1 MPGKGWSFTGKIHQK
16 VCDKAQ
22 LSGGRST
29 RSGLIHQ
36 SAAGVHTRDRSR
48 ERDLRR
54 AGLVHVRKNPEVV
67 AKGDTAY
74 ARGVRRELVTSLW
87 FVAFGA
93 GHSLLPYVRT
103 L

>member
-36 SAAGVHTRDRSR
+36 SAAGVHIWDRSS
-48 ERDLRR
+48 ERDLSP
-54 AGLVHVRKNPEVV
+54 AGLRHVREH
-67 AKGDTAY
+67 Y
-74 ARGVRRELVTSLW
+74 AVDARPMPALPQRSTSGSGQHTDDRL
-87 FVAFGA
+87 
-93 GHSLLPYVRT
+93 
-103 L
+103 